1 MFTFYYLRETFI
13 QNKIKLL
20 YNSLSLNDLNAVYPV
35 NTYLNWISSIN
46 ASQNS
51 PMLITMLKQV
61 DIISNFSTKC
71 SHVWCFVFLKDGC
84 AWKSV
89 WR

>member
-71 SHVWCFVFLKDGC
+71 SHV
-84 AWKSV
+84 
-89 WR
+89 